1 MQKYRNTKVLV
12 VDDMSTM
19 QSLIKEVLRQMGF
32 IKVATAGNGKDGL
45 NKAKKIGFDLII
57 SDWDMPTMTGL
68 EFLKAVR
75 ADEEL
80 AKTPFLMLTAN
91 ADKDKVIQALQA
103 KVTDYIAKPFQPV
116 ALVEKVNKVLA

>member
-1 MQKYRNTKVLV
+1 MQDHRNTKVLI

-19 QSLIKEVLRQMGF
+19 QSLIKAVLRQMGF
-32 IKVATAGNGKDGL
+32 IKLATASNGKEGL
-45 NKAKKIGFDLII
+45 TKAQKIGFDLII

-75 ADEEL
+75 ADEAL
-80 AKTPFLMLTAN
+80 CKTPFLMLTAN
-91 ADKDKVIQALQA
+91 ADKEKVIQALQA

-116 ALVEKVNKVLA
+116 ALAEKVTKILG